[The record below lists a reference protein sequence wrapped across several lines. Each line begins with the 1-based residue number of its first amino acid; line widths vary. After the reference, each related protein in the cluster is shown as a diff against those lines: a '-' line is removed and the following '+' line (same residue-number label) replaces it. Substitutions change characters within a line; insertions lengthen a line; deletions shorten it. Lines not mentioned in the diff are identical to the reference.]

1 MKLAKRLLRILRN
14 VVLLVLALAI
24 GAVAVFTLT
33 ARGRD
38 NLAGLI
44 STMASSPD
52 MTVKISGIDGI
63 WSGALTVENVVIGD
77 REGAWL
83 ALRDVAVDWS
93 PTALLSRTF
102 RAESVSAQRIEVAR
116 LPKASE
122 TPSESSSTGFSLPVS
137 IDIAKID
144 LPDIAMGEVLAGSGV
159 AQLSADG
166 MLRVDRSINA
176 IESKLNVARTDG
188 KQGTIVADIN
198 FAPNENTLV
207 LNLQASEPQGGIIAN
222 LLGLSDQPAVQATL
236 SGEGPLADWSGQ
248 GNVTIDG
255 AVIAQLSGR
264 HQAVDG
270 GNRFEVKGD
279 GQFDRFVPDAFKPVL
294 TGATNFDLA
303 GTLLSGGGIDLDRG
317 NLSTGALTGSGSG
330 IINPQGASDFSFQL
344 DTTDQPVALSFG
356 DAQRIE
362 VAVKNATV
370 RIFGDGAE
378 PMLDVGASLAYVF
391 AGGTKVHNL
400 DATIHSDGF
409 NVANRS
415 GPVDIN
421 LAAGRLE
428 TDVATLAP
436 LVAGQVKATLGG
448 SVSQEEVL
456 VNSGTITSDTL
467 NGTVTAKVTLADL
480 AVELAVSAD
489 VATIALPEAVR
500 APLDERVQFSA
511 TATRDAEGAFAA
523 NEIQLTSGA
532 LTATGLG
539 SLSGDII
546 SADIKGSYSDI
557 SRVSQVAKGA
567 IDFALTARGPLSGP
581 DLSFDISSSQ
591 LEAVGREIN
600 DLKLTATGRADLANP
615 AADVKLSGSVGGE
628 ALSGNA
634 VLRTTDGQRR
644 IDGLALSLGENKIAG
659 DIVLDEQFLPV
670 GKLTINLPD
679 ISPLAALALDSASG
693 DVTGSVD
700 FTKPGGVPQ
709 VQVVL
714 NTATLTRG
722 DLSARTVAI
731 DALLTNYIETPT
743 IAGTIKAETV
753 TSGATVVR
761 DVDVALTSDGEWT
774 SFDGGAVV
782 TDVPARAA
790 GRVRIADGVTTV
802 ELASANAT
810 VRGLAAA
817 VAKPS
822 TVTVA
827 NGTAELN
834 GLAITVGGGTATV
847 NGTAGSTL
855 DLDVALADV
864 PASLANTFS
873 PELGLAGTINGTVKA
888 TGEASNPTVAYDI
901 SATGMQTAKLAGV
914 PPVDIDSTG
923 NLANNLLTF
932 QATVANGGGLNIRGD
947 GSVTIAGTPTLD
959 VNATLADVPAA
970 LANSFSPG
978 LGLAGTI
985 NGTVKATGPAT
996 SPNVTYDISATG
1008 LKTAQ
1013 MAGVPPV
1020 DINSTGNLADNRLT
1034 FQATVANSGG
1044 MNIRGGGS
1052 VTIAGTPTLDVNAT
1066 LANVPAAL
1074 ANNFSPGL
1082 GLAGNIN
1089 GTVKA
1094 TGPATSPTVAYDI
1107 SATGLRTAQM
1117 AGIPPLSLNSTGNL
1131 ANNRLTFQAAI
1142 TNGGGMNIRGEGS
1155 VTIAGTPTLDVNA
1168 TLANVPAALANSF
1181 SPGLGLAGAIN
1192 GTVGATGPVTSPNV
1206 AYDLRANGVQ
1216 AAALT
1221 SAGIGSLN
1229 VTSTGNLA
1237 NNRLT
1242 FQATIG
1248 DGSGTSIQGGGS
1260 VNIAG
1265 TPALDLNF
1273 SGRVPFAIL
1282 NRQLAAQ
1289 SVAIDG
1295 AADVNV
1301 TVRGPAS
1308 APVISGTV
1316 RASGA
1321 RVVYASAGLAVNDL
1335 SLDITIANNVATINR
1350 LDGTLSSGGRL
1361 SVSGTVGTAP
1371 GSGFPANIT
1380 ITMVDGR
1387 YTDGQVVAANFS
1399 ANLAIRGPLVSSP
1412 TLSGSIDLAR
1422 TVITIPTNLPA
1433 SLAQLNV
1440 QHRNAPAAVKAQ
1452 DRALRPE
1459 EATGGQSGL
1468 NLDIDIKA
1476 ANRIF
1481 IQGRGV
1487 DAEMGGNLKLVGPAT
1502 SPSAVGQFTMTRGRL
1517 EVLGQRLDFSAG
1529 SVTFAGSLVP
1539 TLNFTAES
1547 SASDATVTINI
1558 TGAANNPRFA
1568 FSSVPALPE
1577 DEVLARLI
1585 FGRSM
1590 SNLSPLQIAQLAS
1603 AAAELAG
1610 VGGATS
1616 LLTTLRN
1623 RLGVDDLDLR
1633 TTEGGG
1639 TAVSVGKYL
1648 NDRTYLTLE
1657 KGDQPG
1663 SGRVGIDLRI
1673 GRGVK
1678 LRGEARDDGEAKG
1691 GIFYEKEY

>member
-52 MTVKISGIDGI
+52 MTVRISGIDGI

-77 REGAWL
+77 RDGAWL

-102 RAESVSAQRIEVAR
+102 RAESISAQRIEVAR

-122 TPSESSSTGFSLPVS
+122 TPSEPSSTGFSLPVS

-255 AVIAQLSGR
+255 AVIAQLLGR

-303 GTLLSGGGIDLDRG
+303 GTLLSGGGVELERG

-356 DAQRIE
+356 DAQRID

-409 NVANRS
+409 NVADRS

-448 SVSQEEVL
+448 SISQEEVV

-480 AVELAVSAD
+480 AVELAMSAD

-539 SLSGDII
+539 SLSGDTI

-557 SRVSQVAKGA
+557 SRVSPVAKGA

-581 DLSFDISSSQ
+581 DLSFDISSSR

-600 DLKLTATGRADLANP
+600 DLKLTATGRADFANP

-714 NTATLTRG
+714 NTASLTRG
-722 DLSARTVAI
+722 DLSAQTVAI
-731 DALLTNYIETPT
+731 DALLTNYVEMPT

-753 TSGATVVR
+753 TSGTTVVR

-782 TDVPARAA
+782 TDIPARAA
-790 GRVRIADGVTTV
+790 GRVRIANGVTTV
-802 ELASANAT
+802 ELASADAT
-810 VRGLAAA
+810 IRGLAAA
-817 VAKPS
+817 VSKPS
-822 TVTVA
+822 TITVA

-834 GLAITVGGGTATV
+834 GLAVTVGGGTATI

-855 DLDVALADV
+855 NLDVALANV

-873 PELGLAGTINGTVKA
+873 PELGLAGSINGTVKA
-888 TGEASNPTVAYDI
+888 TGEASNPSVAYDI

-914 PPVDIDSTG
+914 PPVDINSTG
-923 NLANNLLTF
+923 NLADNRLTF

-947 GSVTIAGTPTLD
+947 GSVTIADTPTLD
-959 VNATLADVPAA
+959 INATLANVPAA

-996 SPNVTYDISATG
+996 SP
-1008 LKTAQ
+1008 
-1013 MAGVPPV
+1013 
-1020 DINSTGNLADNRLT
+1020 
-1034 FQATVANSGG
+1034 
-1044 MNIRGGGS
+1044 
-1052 VTIAGTPTLDVNAT
+1052 
-1066 LANVPAAL
+1066 
-1074 ANNFSPGL
+1074 
-1082 GLAGNIN
+1082 
-1089 GTVKA
+1089 
-1094 TGPATSPTVAYDI
+1094 TVAYDLR
-1107 SATGLRTAQM
+1107 ATGLRTAQM
-1117 AGIPPLSLNSTGNL
+1117 AGIPPLNVNSTGNL
-1131 ANNRLTFQAAI
+1131 ANNRLTFQATVA
-1142 TNGGGMNIRGEGS
+1142 NGGGMNIRGEGS
-1155 VTIAGTPTLDVNA
+1155 VSIAGTPTLDVNA

-1181 SPGLGLAGAIN
+1181 SPGLGLAGTIN
-1192 GTVGATGPVTSPNV
+1192 GTVRATGPATSPNV
-1206 AYDLRANGVQ
+1206 AYDLRASGVQ
-1216 AAALT
+1216 AAALS
-1221 SAGIGSLN
+1221 SAGVGSLN

-1248 DGSGTSIQGGGS
+1248 DGFGTSIQGGGS

-1265 TPALDLNF
+1265 TPALDLTF

-1282 NRQLAAQ
+1282 DRQLAAQ

-1308 APVISGTV
+1308 APVITGSV

-1335 SLDITIANNVATINR
+1335 SLDIAIANNVATINR
-1350 LDGTLSSGGRL
+1350 MDGTLSSGGRL

-1380 ITMVDGR
+1380 ITVVDGR

-1399 ANLAIRGPLVSSP
+1399 ANLAIRGQLVSSP

-1440 QHRNAPAAVKAQ
+1440 QHRNPPPAVKAQ

-1468 NLDIDIKA
+1468 KLDIDIRA

-1558 TGAANNPRFA
+1558 TGAANNPRFT

-1610 VGGATS
+1610 VDGATS